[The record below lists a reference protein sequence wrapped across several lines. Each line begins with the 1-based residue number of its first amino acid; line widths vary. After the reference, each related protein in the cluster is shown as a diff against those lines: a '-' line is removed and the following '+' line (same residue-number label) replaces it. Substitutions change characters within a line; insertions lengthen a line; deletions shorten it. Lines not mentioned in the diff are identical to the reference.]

1 MTEISG
7 KINNKTTEWSGSK
20 CTYINHANK
29 KKKSEQISSPVQATE
44 VQDKSKESVSI
55 VMLLSPI

>member
-1 MTEISG
+1 MIEISG
-7 KINNKTTEWSGSK
+7 KINNRMEWFQMYLHQSCK
-20 CTYINHANK
+20 LK
-29 KKKSEQISSPVQATE
+29 KNSEQISSPVQATE